1 MDLMKSLN
9 FAGVLAGMAIVC
21 AITAFAADKGSMK
34 VYDPLTVNGT
44 QLSPGDYGLQ
54 WEGTGNNV
62 QLKILRGKQVLTTTP
77 ATLEQ
82 LQKPARSNM
91 VATRN
96 DGDHG
101 KVLTG
106 IMFYGKK
113 YALEIGSAS
122 SQADVAKK

>member
-1 MDLMKSLN
+1 MKNLR
-9 FAGVLAGMAIVC
+9 FAGVLAGVAIVC
-21 AITAFAADKGSMK
+21 ATTAFAADKGNMK
-34 VYDPLTVNGT
+34 VYDPITVNGM

-82 LQKPARSNM
+82 LQKPALANM

-96 DGDHG
+96 DNEHG

-106 IMFYGKK
+106 IMFNGKK
-113 YALEIGSAS
+113 YALTIGSGS
-122 SQADVAKK
+122 SQTDVAKR